1 MTTGE
6 TSVSIVFKN
15 TVLMEVF
22 SMTENTGDTGG
33 EFKLS
38 YGLTYKIFC
47 KKDAKDT
54 HGRNKA
60 GQKV

>member
-1 MTTGE
+1 
-6 TSVSIVFKN
+6 
-15 TVLMEVF
+15 
-22 SMTENTGDTGG
+22 MTENTGDTGG